1 MSTSDSYVISDM
13 AASESHDED
22 LDSLPSISSDL
33 LSSEASESPSDAQKE
48 WEESLEQ
55 IQLLL
60 TMVVVPFAGKYL
72 GRKFAYWSA
81 FPIRPSCLPRR
92 PGQMRGE
99 KQTIYALLA
108 DTGGTGQAGRGT
120 WSGHITSRC
129 GGRTRRPGKPRVLP
143 RRLLRY
149 DAPRDYL
156 WAMLPELETVTDD
169 LGPVAAEGGVKN
181 EQRLRMAWCDVTQTR
196 LLDGGQT
203 SGEHSII
210 PILDHVVG
218 LWLTPD
224 LVDRMDGYI

>member
-81 FPIRPSCLPRR
+81 FPNPPLLSPRLGR
-92 PGQMRGE
+92 MNRGE
-99 KQTIYALLA
+99 T
-108 DTGGTGQAGRGT
+108 
-120 WSGHITSRC
+120 
-129 GGRTRRPGKPRVLP
+129 
-143 RRLLRY
+143 
-149 DAPRDYL
+149 
-156 WAMLPELETVTDD
+156 
-169 LGPVAAEGGVKN
+169 N
-181 EQRLRMAWCDVTQTR
+181 
-196 LLDGGQT
+196 
-203 SGEHSII
+203 
-210 PILDHVVG
+210 
-218 LWLTPD
+218 
-224 LVDRMDGYI
+224 LVCIAC

>member
-81 FPIRPSCLPRR
+81 FPPDSRVTPPPLPPRADERR
-92 PGQMRGE
+92 RNKTMC
-99 KQTIYALLA
+99 ALLA
-108 DTGGTGQAGRGT
+108 DKVVPNRLGAVYGVGT
-120 WSGHITSRC
+120 
-129 GGRTRRPGKPRVLP
+129 
-143 RRLLRY
+143 
-149 DAPRDYL
+149 
-156 WAMLPELETVTDD
+156 
-169 LGPVAAEGGVKN
+169 
-181 EQRLRMAWCDVTQTR
+181 
-196 LLDGGQT
+196 
-203 SGEHSII
+203 
-210 PILDHVVG
+210 
-218 LWLTPD
+218 
-224 LVDRMDGYI
+224 